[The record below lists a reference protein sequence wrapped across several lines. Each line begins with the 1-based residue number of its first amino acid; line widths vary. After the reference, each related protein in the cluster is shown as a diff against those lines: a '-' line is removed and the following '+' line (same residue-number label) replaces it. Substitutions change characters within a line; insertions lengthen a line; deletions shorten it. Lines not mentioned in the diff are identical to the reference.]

1 MDDWQARDGRY
12 GSMTYRRCGSSGLRL
27 PELSLGL
34 WLNFGAQADDAS
46 TCSIVLEAFDN
57 GITHFDLANNYG
69 PPPGAAE
76 QRFGTIVANNLR
88 PYRDELVISSKAGY
102 LMWNGPYG
110 EWGSRKHLIASCDQ
124 SLKRMGLEYLDI
136 FYHHRPDPATP
147 LEETMGALA
156 QLVRSGKALYAG
168 ISNYHPAEAV
178 EAIRI
183 LKSLGCPFVL
193 NQVRYSMLDRW
204 VEREHLL
211 DAIGPAGMGAICFS
225 PLAQGLLTD
234 KYLNGNIPAGSRP
247 THARF
252 LRKEQITS
260 ELVAKLNALNDIAV
274 SRGQTLAQMAIF
286 WLLKDTRVT
295 SVLIGASSIGQLR
308 QNIEALGS
316 NRAFSTAELEKI
328 DQITLS

>member
-34 WLNFGAQADDAS
+34 WLNFGTQADDAS

-110 EWGSRKHLIASCDQ
+110 EGGSRKHLIASCDQ

-183 LKSLGCPFVL
+183 LKSVGCPFVL

-211 DAIGPAGMGAICFS
+211 TPSARPAWGPSVF

-234 KYLNGNIPAGSRP
+234 KYLNGNIPAGSRRP
-247 THARF
+247 MPVFTKGTDHIR
-252 LRKEQITS
+252 
-260 ELVAKLNALNDIAV
+260 VGAKLNALNDIAV
-274 SRGQTLAQMAIF
+274 SRGQTLAQMAIACCS
-286 WLLKDTRVT
+286 RYPVT

-308 QNIEALGS
+308 QNIEAW
-316 NRAFSTAELEKI
+316 APTAPSAPLNWRR
-328 DQITLS
+328 